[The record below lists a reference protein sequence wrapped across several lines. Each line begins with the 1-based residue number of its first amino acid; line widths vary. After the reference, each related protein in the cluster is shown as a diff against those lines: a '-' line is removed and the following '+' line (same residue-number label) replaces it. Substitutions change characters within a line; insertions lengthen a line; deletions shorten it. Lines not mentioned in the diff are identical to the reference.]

1 MNPEP
6 SDSARKMQF
15 FDSARDLRRA
25 GYAAVFIILMVGGGL
40 AGVAPIQSAVLAPGV
55 VQVEGKTKLI
65 QHLEGGIVSEIS
77 VANGDWVEAGEQL
90 LLLDAKRD
98 RAERQILIGRVFNA
112 SAAVQRLEAERD
124 DLREIEFSATL
135 KSAALADG
143 RAESAMLSEQA
154 LFDARLADRLGEE
167 AVINSQRSGLTA
179 MADSKRVILGSLEE
193 EIKDLTQLL
202 SEGYVDKQRLRELER
217 SRAKTIGELAD
228 LEVSIDEA
236 SLKILQLQKRFK
248 TEVVNELTDIR
259 EQLHDL
265 EQQYS
270 AADDRVFRATI
281 RAPVAG
287 AVLNVKPNT
296 VGAVISSGDTVMEIV
311 PRSGQ
316 MLIDA
321 QISPLD
327 IDRLQ
332 VGQSAEVRFSVFK
345 DAYLVTGTL
354 TKLSA
359 DSVADED
366 PAKAYYA
373 AEIRLSEEDMYLL
386 DGMTLVPGMP
396 AEVLIKTG
404 ERTLLAYLTSPMK
417 RLFERSLIED

>member
-98 RAERQILIGRVFNA
+98 RAERQILIGRVFNT